1 MDPQP
6 RGPDWM
12 QITPK
17 RGPYSMQIHNRFV
30 GFFFDNHGIDEP
42 VDRALHRRSA
52 VVGRINASRQC
63 DETFAKIASRLMLT
77 DRIFGIPKL
86 DVHRFELG

>member
-1 MDPQP
+1 VP
-6 RGPDWM
+6 RPGAAGTLASAAAGLRPGD
-12 QITPK
+12 
-17 RGPYSMQIHNRFV
+17 RFV

-42 VDRALHRRSA
+42 VDRALQRGSA
-52 VVGRINASRQC
+52 VVGRINPSRKR

-77 DRIFGIPKL
+77 DGIFGIPKL